1 VKASPPRLLILGAG
15 FLGWEVARQAE
26 AGAWTVFPIVRTED
40 SARELRNVFPV
51 AQAAD
56 GLQAGF
62 WNGLVGDWG
71 GLVWSMSPSR
81 KVDEGNF
88 EVMHRQGVL
97 LAAEWAKKN
106 RVPFVYLSSTSVY
119 AESEGRWVDESAPT
133 AKDEPRTQAMVTAEK
148 LTLRAGGSILR
159 CAGLYGQGREL
170 RANAAGPERWLN
182 VIHVED
188 AARAVGVALRRSGEV
203 FNACEDDPLAR
214 GTPGGVWD
222 EKSVRSR
229 RSKRVQ
235 NGKLRD
241 AGWIPLHRANLKREK
256 SYEKYSGRV

>member
-1 VKASPPRLLILGAG
+1 MVKASPPRLLILGAG
-15 FLGWEVARQAE
+15 FLGREVARQAV
-26 AGAWTVFPIVRTED
+26 AGAWSVFPIVRTED
-40 SARELRNVFPV
+40 SAQELRNLFPF

-56 GLQAGF
+56 GLESGF
-62 WNGLVGDWG
+62 WDELAGEWG
-71 GLVWSMSPSR
+71 GLVWSMTPSR

-97 LAAEWAKKN
+97 LATEWAKKN
-106 RVPFVYLSSTSVY
+106 SVPFVYLSSTSVY
-119 AESEGRWVDESAPT
+119 AESGGRWVDESSPVAE
-133 AKDEPRTQAMVTAEK
+133 DDPRAQAMVTAERA
-148 LTLRAGGSILR
+148 TLRIGGSVLR

-170 RANAAGPERWLN
+170 RTNATGPERWLN

-188 AARAVGVALRRSGEV
+188 AARAVGVALRKSGEV
-203 FNACEDDPLAR
+203 FNACEDYPLAR
-214 GTPGGVWD
+214 GTPGGVWG

-241 AGWIPLHRANLKREK
+241 AGWTPLHRAK
-256 SYEKYSGRV
+256 

>member
-1 VKASPPRLLILGAG
+1 MVKASPPRLLILGAG
-15 FLGWEVARQAE
+15 FLGREVARQAE
-26 AGAWTVFPIVRTED
+26 AGGWAVFPVVRTDE
-40 SARELRNVFPV
+40 SAQELRNFFPGT
-51 AQAAD
+51 QAAD
-56 GLQAGF
+56 GLVARFWDGLAGE
-62 WNGLVGDWG
+62 WG

-81 KVDEGNF
+81 KVGEGIF

-133 AKDEPRTQAMVTAEK
+133 AKDEPRAQAMVTAEK
-148 LTLRAGGSILR
+148 ATLRAGGSVLR
-159 CAGLYGQGREL
+159 CAGLYGLGREL
-170 RANAAGPERWLN
+170 RTNTTGPERWLN
-182 VIHVED
+182 VIPVED

-203 FNACEDDPLAR
+203 FNACEDYPLAR

-222 EKSVRSR
+222 ESSVRSR

-235 NGKLRD
+235 NQKLRD
-241 AGWIPLHRANLKREK
+241 AGWIPLHRAN
-256 SYEKYSGRV
+256 

>member
-15 FLGWEVARQAE
+15 FLGREVARQAE
-26 AGAWTVFPIVRTED
+26 AAGWSVFPIVRTED
-40 SARELRNVFPV
+40 SVRELRIFFPN

-56 GLQAGF
+56 GLEAGF
-62 WNGLVGDWG
+62 WDGLVGEWG

-81 KVDEGNF
+81 KVGEGNF
-88 EVMHRQGVL
+88 EFMHRQGVL
-97 LAAEWAKKN
+97 RAAEWARGK
-106 RVPFVYLSSTSVY
+106 RVPLVYLSSTSVY
-119 AESEGRWVDESAPT
+119 AESGGRWVDESAPT
-133 AKDEPRTQAMVTAEK
+133 AEDDPRAQAMVAAERAS
-148 LTLRAGGSILR
+148 LRTGGSVLR

-170 RANAAGPERWLN
+170 RTNAEGPERWLN

-203 FNACEDDPLAR
+203 FNVCEDDPLAR

-229 RSKRVQ
+229 RSKRVK
-235 NGKLRD
+235 NSKLRD
-241 AGWIPLHRANLKREK
+241 AGWTPLHRAN
-256 SYEKYSGRV
+256 

>member
-15 FLGWEVARQAE
+15 FLGREVARQAE
-26 AGAWTVFPIVRTED
+26 AGGWSVFPVVRTEE
-40 SARELRNVFPV
+40 SARELRNFFP
-51 AQAAD
+51 AAEAAD
-56 GLQAGF
+56 GLEAGYLD
-62 WNGLVGDWG
+62 GLAGEWG

-81 KVDEGNF
+81 KLGGLNF

-119 AESEGRWVDESAPT
+119 AESGGRWVDESAPV
-133 AKDEPRTQAMVTAEK
+133 AVDDPRAQAMVTAERA
-148 LTLRAGGSILR
+148 TLRIGGSVLR

-170 RANAAGPERWLN
+170 RTNAAGPERWLN

-214 GTPGGVWD
+214 GTPGGVWG

-235 NGKLRD
+235 NGKLRE
-241 AGWIPLHRANLKREK
+241 AGWTPLHRAN
-256 SYEKYSGRV
+256 

>member
-1 VKASPPRLLILGAG
+1 MVKASPPRLLILGAG
-15 FLGWEVARQAE
+15 FLGREVARQAV
-26 AGAWTVFPIVRTED
+26 AGGWSVFPIVRTED
-40 SARELRNVFPV
+40 SARELRHWFPF

-56 GLQAGF
+56 GLESCF
-62 WNGLVGDWG
+62 WDELVGEWG
-71 GLVWSMSPSR
+71 GLAWSMSPSR

-88 EVMHRQGVL
+88 DVMHRQGVL

-119 AESEGRWVDESAPT
+119 AESEGRWVNEVAPT
-133 AKDEPRTQAMVTAEK
+133 AQDDPRAQAMVTAEK
-148 LTLRAGGSILR
+148 AALRAGGSVLR

-170 RANAAGPERWLN
+170 RTNAAGPERWLN

-214 GTPGGVWD
+214 GTPGGVWG

-235 NGKLRD
+235 NGKLRE
-241 AGWIPLHRANLKREK
+241 AGWTPLHRAN
-256 SYEKYSGRV
+256 

>member
-1 VKASPPRLLILGAG
+1 
-15 FLGWEVARQAE
+15 
-26 AGAWTVFPIVRTED
+26 VRTED

-62 WNGLVGDWG
+62 WSGLVGDWG

-241 AGWIPLHRANLKREK
+241 AGWIPLHRANLKKEK

>member
-1 VKASPPRLLILGAG
+1 MVKASPPRLLILGAG

-229 RSKRVQ
+229 RSKRVK
-235 NGKLRD
+235 NVKLRD
-241 AGWIPLHRANLKREK
+241 AGWIPLHRAN
-256 SYEKYSGRV
+256 